1 MTDGFGRRVFTTDA
15 AGDEV
20 EHLEL
25 AAALVAHTGFVAALS
40 ERVTKLAD
48 VRHASY
54 VRIRRL
60 DRPAK
65 DRLMVVS
72 DVTQGPR
79 VADLLEWTR
88 QTNTPPDIQVVVA
101 LMRQLL
107 PAVALFS
114 RHIRD
119 HAIGAIAPERLFL
132 VPPGRVVIADYVFG
146 TALDQLAIDRT
157 EAWKRFGVVSPIA
170 DGPIV
175 SSLRGDAMAL
185 GVVALSLLA
194 GRLLGDKEFP
204 GGLSGL
210 VASVRERH
218 TGEVKALSRPF
229 ARWLQ
234 RALQIEAAQAF
245 ESPHAAQIGFEEV
258 LASDSRY
265 VTGTG
270 ALEGWIAQYE
280 RSLEQAPSKDAPKG
294 KETKAAPPRP
304 AAPRPGTVIRPPAS
318 SQATAAA
325 VVARPVAVSEPD
337 EVVAGPV
344 PHAAAEEPI
353 HEVQP
358 AGSQVGLLQKVA
370 AALAALV
377 LIEGAIIGW
386 LWTSSAAGP
395 TSGTGELVVQSR
407 PTAARVI
414 INGEDRGA
422 TPLTLTLPS
431 GTHVMEVR
439 VGSAEPRVIP
449 LTIRP
454 GVQTAQYVEIQ
465 EPPTPSRSAPKGKG
479 GTPR

>member
-1 MTDGFGRRVFTTDA
+1 MTDGFGRRVASTE
-15 AGDEV
+15 AGGDV

-25 AAALVAHTGFVAALS
+25 APALVSHVGFVTALS
-40 ERVTKLAD
+40 DRVTKLAD

-54 VRIRRL
+54 VRVRRL

-65 DRLMVVS
+65 DRLVVVS
-72 DVTQGPR
+72 DLTQGPR

-88 QTNTPPDIQVVVA
+88 QTSTPPDIQVVVA

-132 VPPGRVVIADYVFG
+132 VPPGRVVIGDYVFG
-146 TALDQLAIDRT
+146 TALDQLAMDRND
-157 EAWKRFGVVSPIA
+157 AWKRFGVVSATA
-170 DGPIV
+170 DGPVV
-175 SSLRGDAMAL
+175 SSLRGDALAL

-218 TGEVKALSRPF
+218 SGEVKALSRTF

-234 RALQIEAAQAF
+234 RALQLEIATAF

-270 ALEGWIAQYE
+270 ALEGWVAAYE
-280 RSLEQAPSKDAPKG
+280 RSLEEAAPKDRSQAREA
-294 KETKAAPPRP
+294 KPAPPRTKVVKPSP
-304 AAPRPGTVIRPPAS
+304 AERPPAGG
-318 SQATAAA
+318 QAVAVAVRPSVARETVEPDTRAADEVSDAERREAAA
-325 VVARPVAVSEPD
+325 GAARLS
-337 EVVAGPV
+337 
-344 PHAAAEEPI
+344 
-353 HEVQP
+353 
-358 AGSQVGLLQKVA
+358 LLKKVA
-370 AALAALV
+370 AGLAGLAV
-377 LIEGAIIGW
+377 VEGLMIGW
-386 LWTSSAAGP
+386 LWTRSASGPSAGM
-395 TSGTGELVVQSR
+395 GELVVQSR
-407 PTAARVI
+407 PPAARVV

-431 GTHVMEVR
+431 GTHVMELR

-449 LTIRP
+449 ITIRP
-454 GVQTAQYVEIQ
+454 GVQTAQYVEMQ
-465 EPPTPSRSAPKGKG
+465 EPAGPSRPTKERPAGKG
-479 GTPR
+479 GTR